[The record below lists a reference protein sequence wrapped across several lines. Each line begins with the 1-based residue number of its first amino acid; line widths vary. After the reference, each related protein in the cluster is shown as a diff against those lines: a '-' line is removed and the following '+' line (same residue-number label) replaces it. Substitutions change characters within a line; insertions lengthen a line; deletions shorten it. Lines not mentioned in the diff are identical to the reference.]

1 MLLAGSWGGTQYPW
15 ASPQIL
21 GLAAAA
27 LVLGALTVA
36 QERRAAEPILP
47 LGLFTNRVFAVCTTM
62 SLVIGVSMFGAI
74 VFLPL
79 FLQVVSGASATNSG
93 LLLVPLMVGVISSA
107 VVSGRRVART
117 GRYRVFPIAGTL
129 VTLVGFVLLSTMG
142 VGTSLAVAG
151 VWMLIVGAGIG
162 LTMQVLVIAAQN
174 AVDYRDLGVATSTV
188 AFFRSLGGAVGV
200 ALFGAILANLLL
212 ALGIA
217 FLLGGIRY
225 WDQKYNPTA
234 ARIYSSMMLLAAASL
249 AVPSAFSRYFA
260 PEGTIRQE
268 ELLSLGIAGVL
279 LLTYGLY
286 LLFSLKT
293 HRSAFASV
301 NRGEDESHDDSKR
314 WSMPRAVFSLA
325 GASAL
330 AAWMS
335 EILVGVAEGTGKA
348 LGMSQIFIGIV
359 FLAIIGGAAES
370 GSAVA
375 LARKDKMDL
384 SVGIALGSSIQ
395 IALFVA
401 PVLVFASYLIGPQ
414 PLELSFGRAE
424 VGSLFI
430 GVFIGTIVCGDGHSN
445 WFKGVQLVT
454 VYIIIATMFYFLP
467 ELHQ

>member
-1 MLLAGSWGGTQYPW
+1 MRRVYALSAFIPVAIVLEIANAPDT
-15 ASPQIL
+15 AVFF
-21 GLAAAA
+21 AAA
-27 LVLGALTVA
+27 LGIVPTAQLMSDATEAL
-36 QERRAAEPILP
+36 AARSGPGIG
-47 LGLFTNRVFAVCTTM
+47 GLFNVT
-62 SLVIGVSMFGAI
+62 FGNAPELI
-74 VFLPL
+74 
-79 FLQVVSGASATNSG
+79 
-93 LLLVPLMVGVISSA
+93 
-107 VVSGRRVART
+107 
-117 GRYRVFPIAGTL
+117 IAL
-129 VTLVGFVLLSTMG
+129 
-142 VGTSLAVAG
+142 
-151 VWMLIVGAGIG
+151 
-162 LTMQVLVIAAQN
+162 
-174 AVDYRDLGVATSTV
+174 
-188 AFFRSLGGAVGV
+188 V
-200 ALFGAILANLLL
+200 ALKAGYADMVRASIIGAILANLLL
-212 ALGIA
+212 ALGMA
-217 FLLGGIRY
+217 FFLGGLRHL
-225 WDQKYNPTA
+225 DQKYNPAA
-234 ARIYSSMMLLAAASL
+234 ARLYSSMMLLAAASL

-370 GSAVA
+370 VSAIA
-375 LARKDKMDL
+375 LARRDKMDL
-384 SVGIALGSSIQ
+384 SVGIAVGSSIQ

-414 PLELSFGRAE
+414 PLELSFRRAE

-430 GVFIGTIVCGDGHSN
+430 GVFISTIVCGDGQSN

-467 ELHQ
+467 ELNQ